1 MDVPR
6 HTGTYWSV
14 KELSWYII
22 GNHGMNSVAEFR
34 GARREFAMRDT
45 VEPPAVASLEQDA
58 GDPDP

>member
-1 MDVPR
+1 
-6 HTGTYWSV
+6 
-14 KELSWYII
+14 
-22 GNHGMNSVAEFR
+22 MNSVAEFR